1 MNEIIYDPTMSGDF
15 FLLQHREKLITQL
28 KQARTELDHNR
39 VSWIDKHLV
48 IDLNQKATVLI
59 NSLIR
64 FEHEPQQKEV
74 ITAANEFLI
83 EVNPIIQHLNN
94 ETGDNK

>member
-1 MNEIIYDPTMSGDF
+1 MQELISR
-15 FLLQHREKLITQL
+15 LQIARRELN
-28 KQARTELDHNR
+28 HNR

-59 NSLIR
+59 NALIR
-64 FEHEPQQKEV
+64 FENEPQQKEV
-74 ITAANEFLI
+74 MQSANEFLI

-94 ETGDNK
+94 QTGELT

>member
-1 MNEIIYDPTMSGDF
+1 M
-15 FLLQHREKLITQL
+15 QKLISRLQI
-28 KQARTELDHNR
+28 ARRELNHNR

-64 FEHEPQQKEV
+64 FENEPQQKEV
-74 ITAANEFLI
+74 INAANKFLI
-83 EVNPIIQHLNN
+83 EVEPIIQHLNN
-94 ETGDNK
+94 QTGELK

>member
-1 MNEIIYDPTMSGDF
+1 MQELISR
-15 FLLQHREKLITQL
+15 LQIARRELN
-28 KQARTELDHNR
+28 HNR

-64 FEHEPQQKEV
+64 FENEPQQKEV
-74 ITAANEFLI
+74 INAANEFLI
-83 EVNPIIQHLNN
+83 EVEPIIQHLNN
-94 ETGDNK
+94 QTGELK

>member
-1 MNEIIYDPTMSGDF
+1 MQELISR
-15 FLLQHREKLITQL
+15 LQIARRELN
-28 KQARTELDHNR
+28 HNR

-59 NSLIR
+59 NALIR

-74 ITAANEFLI
+74 INTANEFLI
-83 EVNPIIQHLNN
+83 EVEPIIQHLNN
-94 ETGDNK
+94 QTGELK

>member
-1 MNEIIYDPTMSGDF
+1 MQE
-15 FLLQHREKLITQL
+15 LI
-28 KQARTELDHNR
+28 KQIETARIKLDHNH

-59 NSLIR
+59 NALIR

-74 ITAANEFLI
+74 INTANEFLI
-83 EVNPIIQHLNN
+83 EVEPIIQHLNN
-94 ETGDNK
+94 QTGELK

>member
-1 MNEIIYDPTMSGDF
+1 MQELISR
-15 FLLQHREKLITQL
+15 LQIARRELN
-28 KQARTELDHNR
+28 HNR

-64 FEHEPQQKEV
+64 FKNEPQQKEV
-74 ITAANEFLI
+74 MQSANEFLI
-83 EVNPIIQHLNN
+83 EVEPIIQHLNN
-94 ETGDNK
+94 QTGELK

>member
-1 MNEIIYDPTMSGDF
+1 MQELIKK
-15 FLLQHREKLITQL
+15 LQT
-28 KQARTELDHNR
+28 ARNNLDHNR

-64 FEHEPQQKEV
+64 FENEPQQKEV
-74 ITAANEFLI
+74 INAANEFLI

-94 ETGDNK
+94 QTGELK

>member
-1 MNEIIYDPTMSGDF
+1 MQELISR
-15 FLLQHREKLITQL
+15 LQIARRELN
-28 KQARTELDHNR
+28 HNR

-64 FEHEPQQKEV
+64 FENEPQQKEV
-74 ITAANEFLI
+74 MQSANEFLI
-83 EVNPIIQHLNN
+83 EVEPIIQHLNN
-94 ETGDNK
+94 QTGELK

>member
-1 MNEIIYDPTMSGDF
+1 MQQLIQD
-15 FLLQHREKLITQL
+15 LQTV
-28 KQARTELDHNR
+28 RTELDHNR

-64 FEHEPQQKEV
+64 FENTPEQKEV
-74 ITAANEFLI
+74 MQSANKFLI
-83 EVNPIIQHLNN
+83 EVEPIIQHLNN
-94 ETGDNK
+94 QTGDNK

>member
-1 MNEIIYDPTMSGDF
+1 MQE
-15 FLLQHREKLITQL
+15 LIKQL
-28 KQARTELDHNR
+28 ETARTKLDHNR

-59 NSLIR
+59 NALIR
-64 FEHEPQQKEV
+64 FENEPQQKEV
-74 ITAANEFLI
+74 MQSANEFLI

-94 ETGDNK
+94 QTGKLK

>member
-1 MNEIIYDPTMSGDF
+1 MQELISR
-15 FLLQHREKLITQL
+15 LQIARRELN
-28 KQARTELDHNR
+28 HNR

-64 FEHEPQQKEV
+64 FENEPQQKEV
-74 ITAANEFLI
+74 MQSANEFLI
-83 EVNPIIQHLNN
+83 EVEPIIQHLN
-94 ETGDNK
+94 TPKYT

>member
-1 MNEIIYDPTMSGDF
+1 MQELISR
-15 FLLQHREKLITQL
+15 LQT
-28 KQARTELDHNR
+28 ARRELDHHR
-39 VSWIDKHLV
+39 VSWVDKHLV

-64 FEHEPQQKEV
+64 FENNTPEQNEV
-74 ITAANEFLI
+74 IQSVKKFLI

-94 ETGDNK
+94 QTGEIK

>member
-1 MNEIIYDPTMSGDF
+1 MQE
-15 FLLQHREKLITQL
+15 LIKQL
-28 KQARTELDHNR
+28 ETARTKLDHNR

-59 NSLIR
+59 NALIR

-74 ITAANEFLI
+74 INTAKEFLI
-83 EVNPIIQHLNN
+83 EVEPIIQHLNN
-94 ETGDNK
+94 QGELK

>member
-1 MNEIIYDPTMSGDF
+1 MQELISR
-15 FLLQHREKLITQL
+15 LQIARRELN
-28 KQARTELDHNR
+28 HNR

-59 NSLIR
+59 NALIR
-64 FEHEPQQKEV
+64 FENEPQQKEV
-74 ITAANEFLI
+74 MQSANEFLI

-94 ETGDNK
+94 QTGELK

>member
-1 MNEIIYDPTMSGDF
+1 MQELISR
-15 FLLQHREKLITQL
+15 LQIARRELN
-28 KQARTELDHNR
+28 HNR

-64 FEHEPQQKEV
+64 FENEPQQKEV
-74 ITAANEFLI
+74 INAANEFLI
-83 EVNPIIQHLNN
+83 EVEPIIQHFNN
-94 ETGDNK
+94 QKGELK

>member
-1 MNEIIYDPTMSGDF
+1 MQELIKK
-15 FLLQHREKLITQL
+15 LQT
-28 KQARTELDHNR
+28 ARNNLDHNR

-64 FEHEPQQKEV
+64 FENEPQQKEV
-74 ITAANEFLI
+74 INAANEFLI
-83 EVNPIIQHLNN
+83 EVEPIIQHLNN
-94 ETGDNK
+94 QTGKLK

>member
-1 MNEIIYDPTMSGDF
+1 MQELISR
-15 FLLQHREKLITQL
+15 LQIARRELN
-28 KQARTELDHNR
+28 HNR

-64 FEHEPQQKEV
+64 FENEHQQKEV
-74 ITAANEFLI
+74 MQSANEFLI

-94 ETGDNK
+94 QTGELK

>member
-1 MNEIIYDPTMSGDF
+1 MKAIIRDPQGGDI
-15 FLLQHREKLITQL
+15 LKVWHRKELITQL
-28 KQARTELDHNR
+28 EQVRRELGHHR

-64 FEHEPQQKEV
+64 FENTPEVKEV
-74 ITAANEFLI
+74 INTAQEFLI
-83 EVNPIIQHLNN
+83 EVNPIIQHLNIN
-94 ETGDNK
+94 QTGELK